1 MGVESMIKEED
12 YKRLGKMNPEK
23 FLQGQPKPTP
33 EQIAF
38 VFACIMKNAG
48 RGSFRVL
55 IYDLLGCNYK
65 DYVLLLEAGGQTI
78 NNVMFEAFY
87 KEDKEIIEDSGCQN

>member
-12 YKRLGKMNPEK
+12 YKRLGKMNPEE

-48 RGSFRVL
+48 RGTFRYL
-55 IYDLLGCNYK
+55 IYNLLGCNYK
-65 DYVLLLEAGGQTI
+65 DYALLYEVGGLTI
-78 NNVMFEAFY
+78 NNTMFDAFIKKIY
-87 KEDKEIIEDSGCQN
+87 KIV

>member
-48 RGSFRVL
+48 KGTFRNL
-55 IYDLLGCNYK
+55 IYGLLGCDSR
-65 DYVLLLEAGGQTI
+65 DYVMLQEAGGLAI

-87 KEDKEIIEDSGCQN
+87 KEDVEVVEDDGYQD